1 MDGAPTGAKPKQP
14 FLRRGEG
21 VERRVHAPRTR
32 TFRPQ
37 EADSAAGTPRDGVA
51 SELSPAWAKAPK
63 GASKW
68 DEEDGE
74 PVCLLSHFVMLP

>member
-1 MDGAPTGAKPKQP
+1 METATGGKPKQP

-32 TFRPQ
+32 TFRAQ
-37 EADSAAGTPRDGVA
+37 EAEPDAGTPRDGMTSA
-51 SELSPAWAKAPK
+51 ASPAWAKAPK
-63 GASKW
+63 GVSKW

-74 PVCLLSHFVMLP
+74 LHPCIKL